1 MVMKVLDRK
10 KINPSHAVFTGDKK
24 STPVEMQLFKYN
36 TDDIIE
42 DSSFSFEKF
51 SEIKEDGF
59 VHWINIHGIHEA
71 ELIEKVCKKLD
82 IHQLALQDILDV
94 NQRPKFQDYGEYW
107 FFTLKSVLLA
117 EDDGIFTEQI
127 SFIMG
132 KNYLISFQERKA
144 DYFEHIRQRIRNKI
158 GIVRERGTDYLIFLL
173 LEAILDN
180 YFKTLNSVDDLIK
193 SVHLIEKDIDLSPQ
207 LLHKVE
213 SLKYEIYQIK
223 KTIIPIRDFILTIE
237 REKFGKIEKRH
248 IKYFLEIKDLCM
260 TLIDQCEQIEL
271 RLESSVNLF
280 FSLQGH
286 KMNQIMKTLTV
297 VATIFIP
304 LTFVAGIYGMNF
316 PNIPE
321 IGWRWGYAGVW
332 AFMIFITLLML
343 IYFRRKKW
351 F

>member
-1 MVMKVLDRK
+1 MKTLDRK
-10 KINPSHAVFTGDKK
+10 KVNPSHAIFTGENKNF
-24 STPVEMQLFKYN
+24 PIEMQLFKYN
-36 TDDIIE
+36 SEDITEDNLFSLEKLNKINDDNFIY
-42 DSSFSFEKF
+42 
-51 SEIKEDGF
+51 
-59 VHWINIHGIHEA
+59 WINIHGIHEV
-71 ELIEKVCKKLD
+71 ELIEKICEKVG
-82 IHQLALQDILDV
+82 IHQLAIQDILDV
-94 NQRPKFQDYGEYW
+94 NQRPKLQDYGEYW
-107 FFTLKSVLLA
+107 FFSLKSVLLG
-117 EDDGIFTEQI
+117 EDDGLFAEQI

-144 DYFEHIRQRIRNKI
+144 DYFEHIRQRLKNKI
-158 GIVRERGTDYLIFLL
+158 GIVRDRGSDYLIFLL

-180 YFKTLNSVDDLIK
+180 YFKTLNSVDDIIK
-193 SVHLIEKDIDLSPQ
+193 SVSLIENDINLSPQ

-223 KTIIPIRDFILTIE
+223 KTIIPIRDFIITIE
-237 REKFGKIEKRH
+237 RENFGKIEKRH

-286 KMNQIMKTLTV
+286 KMNQIMKTLTI

-321 IGWRWGYAGVW
+321 IGWRWGYAFVW
-332 AFMIFITLLML
+332 AFMIFITLLMF